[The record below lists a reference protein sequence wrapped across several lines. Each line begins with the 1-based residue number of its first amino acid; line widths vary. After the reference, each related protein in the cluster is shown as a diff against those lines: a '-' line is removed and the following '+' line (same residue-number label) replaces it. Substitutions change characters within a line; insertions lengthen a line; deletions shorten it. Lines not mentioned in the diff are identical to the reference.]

1 MTQSFKCRH
10 EVSKRD
16 MFMQFDML
24 SNTGILK
31 YILKK
36 IVQTI
41 KGILSILISKIDR
54 KAFQEKGEPLIKNS
68 DF

>member
-1 MTQSFKCRH
+1 
-10 EVSKRD
+10 
-16 MFMQFDML
+16 MQFDML